1 MPLKNS
7 NLANTV
13 NYKVE
18 GRQDNLPLVLMVEL
32 MWALGVQEHQWIRI
46 QANKLWCC
54 QQGNFKRLRRVAIV
68 WLVNLQ
74 ETIIMEGRFFKLRG
88 IRLTILQL
96 QLLINQES
104 RLLVVTIILRSL
116 GIANYHIEDLGIFL
130 KRILNRCKSLHLHQ
144 LLIQL
149 IIKVEVK
156 VIGLILRQIQDSRQ
170 LLGRVRVVWQV
181 QLIVHKVQVWGWKR
195 H

>member
-1 MPLKNS
+1 
-7 NLANTV
+7 
-13 NYKVE
+13 
-18 GRQDNLPLVLMVEL
+18 
-32 MWALGVQEHQWIRI
+32 
-46 QANKLWCC
+46 
-54 QQGNFKRLRRVAIV
+54 
-68 WLVNLQ
+68 
-74 ETIIMEGRFFKLRG
+74 MEGRFFKLRG

-170 LLGRVRVVWQV
+170 LLERVRVVWQV
-181 QLIVHKVQVWGWKR
+181 QLIVHKVQVWG
-195 H
+195 